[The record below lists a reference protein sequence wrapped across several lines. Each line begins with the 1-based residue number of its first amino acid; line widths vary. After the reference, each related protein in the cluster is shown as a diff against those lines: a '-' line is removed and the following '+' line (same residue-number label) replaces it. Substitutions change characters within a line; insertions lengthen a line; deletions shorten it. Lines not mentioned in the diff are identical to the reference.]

1 MVKNIIRYLF
11 PAAILA
17 MSCIS
22 TGCGKGQHAT
32 ETQQDTIYSPSYAK
46 GFIITGIGEGEST
59 IIKTLSP
66 WQDDGKGQTTELLI
80 KRNGETI
87 PEGYNGQVL
96 DINAVNGKIKVVA
109 MSSSHIAMLDA
120 IGRISNTVGVS
131 GMGFIST
138 PYIRSHGDAIGDVG
152 YDGNIDYELL
162 LSLSPDLVLLYG
174 VDGANIME
182 KKLKELGIPFMYVG
196 DYLEDSPLGKAEWM
210 VAVAEATGGMDDGID
225 RFTSI
230 PDRYNAIKERV
241 DNSEEEWPTI
251 MINTPYG
258 DSWVMASQNSY
269 VATLIADAGGHYI
282 YGNGQDSNRSVPID
296 IEEAY
301 MLASGSNIWINTGT
315 IASMEGLRQ
324 VCPKF
329 MDTPPVKSGQV
340 YNTTLRTTDGGGN
353 DYWESG
359 IVNPDLV
366 LADMVKIF
374 HPSLADDIEFT
385 YYKRLE

>member
-131 GMGFIST
+131 GMGFISN
-138 PYIRSHGDAIGDVG
+138 PYIRSHSDAIGDVG

-241 DNSEEEWPTI
+241 DDSEEEWPTI

-315 IASMEGLRQ
+315 IASMKGLRQ

>member
-131 GMGFIST
+131 GMGFISN
-138 PYIRSHGDAIGDVG
+138 PYIRSHSDAIGDVG

-241 DNSEEEWPTI
+241 DNSEEEWLTI

-329 MDTPPVKSGQV
+329 RDPPPVKSGQV

>member
-131 GMGFIST
+131 GMGFISN
-138 PYIRSHGDAIGDVG
+138 PYIRSHSDAIGDVG

-315 IASMEGLRQ
+315 IASMEGLGQ

>member
-1 MVKNIIRYLF
+1 
-11 PAAILA
+11 
-17 MSCIS
+17 
-22 TGCGKGQHAT
+22 
-32 ETQQDTIYSPSYAK
+32 
-46 GFIITGIGEGEST
+46 
-59 IIKTLSP
+59 
-66 WQDDGKGQTTELLI
+66 
-80 KRNGETI
+80 
-87 PEGYNGQVL
+87 
-96 DINAVNGKIKVVA
+96 

-131 GMGFIST
+131 GMGFISN
-138 PYIRSHGDAIGDVG
+138 PYIRSHSDAIGDVG

-241 DNSEEEWPTI
+241 DNSEEERPTI

-329 MDTPPVKSGQV
+329 MDPPPVKSGQV

-374 HPSLADDIEFT
+374 HPSLAYDIEFT

>member
-131 GMGFIST
+131 GMGFISN
-138 PYIRSHGDAIGDVG
+138 PYIRSHSDAIGDVG

-315 IASMEGLRQ
+315 IASMEGLRH